1 MVVVVI
7 VVIVVIVV
15 VVVAVIVAA
24 RIANDKTKEAQELY
38 EKEMAER
45 EKNKGRKIGE
55 IFRPSFLLSIV
66 KADLTC
72 YLFVLPCL

>member
-1 MVVVVI
+1 MVVAVDMTVVVVVVVVVI
-7 VVIVVIVV
+7 
-15 VVVAVIVAA
+15 IVAA

-55 IFRPSFLLSIV
+55 IVFVRPFILLSIV
-66 KADLTC
+66 YAG
-72 YLFVLPCL
+72 

>member
-1 MVVVVI
+1 MVVAVDMTVVVVVVVVVI
-7 VVIVVIVV
+7 
-15 VVVAVIVAA
+15 IVAA

>member
-55 IFRPSFLLSIV
+55 IVFVRPFILLSIV
-66 KADLTC
+66 YAG
-72 YLFVLPCL
+72 